1 MDFFDFDLPIRIA
14 MPTAWESHIYR
25 QTVLIVLSII
35 FASAFIIF
43 WFRKKN
49 YYFVQSWAS
58 IKSWLVAAPLMF
70 LAMGM
75 PEPWPLVALT
85 ALAILGAKIFFQIMG
100 MFHRSYFVLICYAG
114 IIGLGICA
122 WYDRLDIYNAM
133 PMAVLGITCLV
144 PLARNSYKRM
154 IQYISLTLLAFIF
167 LGWSFMHLGLIMKF
181 PNGVFQVMYL
191 IILTEFCDNTNL
203 AVSRYIGGWKLFPGI
218 NPRRT
223 VGSTLVSMLLTLF
236 LAGSMRFLLPDGSEK
251 YWLASGLVA
260 SMGGFIG
267 DLVMTAVRRDAGMKT
282 VGPFIIGR
290 GDFLHRMDRLIF
302 VAPIYYY
309 VMTVIL

>member
-35 FASAFIIF
+35 FASAFVIF